1 MTQCILEI
9 RDLTTRFETKQGIA
23 NALDRLSLQIYE
35 GEVVGL
41 VGESGSGKSMTG
53 YSIMGLIEP
62 PGSIVSGS
70 IRYRDQDLCA
80 LDKDQLRQLRG
91 DRIAMIFQDPMMSL
105 NPVLRID
112 TQLIETLKAHRAI
125 DKQHAIQR
133 ATKLLRAMGIPSPE
147 ARLRQYPHQLSG
159 GMRQRIA
166 IAIALLLE
174 PDLII
179 ADEPTT
185 ALDVTIQAQIIHE
198 FQTLIEG
205 RGTSVL
211 WITHDLAVASTM
223 ADRLAIMYAGQIVEF
238 GPAVEVLKTPA
249 HPYTAGLLRSIP
261 SRNIRGKPLQQI
273 PGSTP
278 SLTHLPPGCPFAP
291 RCERA
296 TSVCSTEPPLQH
308 ISASRSAQCHFP
320 WGMSS

>member
-9 RDLTTRFETKQGIA
+9 RDLTTRFETTQGVA
-23 NALDRLSLQIYE
+23 NALDHLSLEIYE
-35 GEVVGL
+35 GEVIGL

-53 YSIMGLIEP
+53 YSIMGLIEHP
-62 PGSIVSGS
+62 GAIVNGSIL
-70 IRYRDQDLCA
+70 YRGQDLCA
-80 LDKDQLRQLRG
+80 LDKEQLRQLRG

-112 TQLIETLKAHRAI
+112 TQLVETLKAHRAI
-125 DKQHAIQR
+125 DHRDAIHR
-133 ATKLLRAMGIPSPE
+133 ATELLQAMGIPSPE
-147 ARLRQYPHQLSG
+147 ARLRQYPHELSG

-198 FQTLIEG
+198 FQTLIEA

-211 WITHDLAVASTM
+211 WITNDLAVASTM
-223 ADRLAIMYAGQIVEF
+223 ADRLAIMYAGQIVER
-238 GPAVEVLKTPA
+238 GPANEVLENPA
-249 HPYTAGLLRSIP
+249 HPYTEGLLRSIP
-261 SRNIRGKPLQQI
+261 SRNVRGKPLQQI

-296 TSVCSTEPPLQH
+296 ASICATTPPSQRL
-308 ISASRSAQCHFP
+308 SGSRSTQCHFP
-320 WGMSS
+320 REVPS

>member
-1 MTQCILEI
+1 MRKLVLDIQN
-9 RDLTTRFETKQGIA
+9 LTTRFESAEGIA
-23 NALDRLSLQIYE
+23 NALDSLSLEIYE

-53 YSIMGLIEP
+53 YSIMGLVEH
-62 PGSIVSGS
+62 PGSIVGGS
-70 IRYRDQDLCA
+70 IHYRGQDLRL
-80 LDKDQLRQLRG
+80 LDPEQIRNLRG

-105 NPVLRID
+105 NQVLRVD
-112 TQLIETLKAHRAI
+112 TQLVETLKAHRSIQKKEAL
-125 DKQHAIQR
+125 QR
-133 ATKLLRAMGIPSPE
+133 AIELLQAMGIPSPE
-147 ARLRQYPHQLSG
+147 IRLRQYPHELSG

-198 FQTLIEG
+198 FQTLIED

-223 ADRLAIMYAGQIVEF
+223 ADRLAIMYAGQIVEQ
-238 GPAVEVLKTPA
+238 GPAEDILARPM
-249 HPYTAGLLRSIP
+249 HPYTQGLLRSIP

-273 PGSTP
+273 PGSAP
-278 SLTHLPPGCPFAP
+278 SLTRLPSGCAFAP
-291 RCERA
+291 RCDQA
-296 TSVCSTEPPLQH
+296 TPLCELTPPLKQ
-308 ISASRSAQCHFP
+308 ITAIRSARCHHP
-320 WGMSS
+320 REIDA

>member
-9 RDLTTRFETKQGIA
+9 RDLTTRFETTQGIA
-23 NALDRLSLQIYE
+23 NALDHVSLEIYE
-35 GEVVGL
+35 GEVIGL

-53 YSIMGLIEP
+53 YSIMGLVEH
-62 PGSIVSGS
+62 PGAIVSGS
-70 IRYRDQDLCA
+70 ILYRGQDLCT
-80 LDKDQLRQLRG
+80 LDKEQLRQLRG

-112 TQLIETLKAHRAI
+112 TQLVETLKAHRAI
-125 DKQHAIQR
+125 ASRDAIRR
-133 ATKLLRAMGIPSPE
+133 AIELLHAMGIPSPE
-147 ARLRQYPHQLSG
+147 ARLRQYPHELSG

-174 PDLII
+174 PDIII

-198 FQTLIEG
+198 FQTLIEA

-223 ADRLAIMYAGQIVEF
+223 ADRLAIMYAGQIVER
-238 GPAVEVLKTPA
+238 GPAHDVLESPA
-249 HPYTAGLLRSIP
+249 HPYTEGLLRSIP
-261 SRNIRGKPLQQI
+261 SRNVRGKPLQQI
-273 PGSTP
+273 PGATP

-296 TSVCSTEPPLQH
+296 KSKCLTKPPVQQ
-308 ISASRSAQCHFP
+308 ISGSRTTQCHFP
-320 WGMSS
+320 GEMRS